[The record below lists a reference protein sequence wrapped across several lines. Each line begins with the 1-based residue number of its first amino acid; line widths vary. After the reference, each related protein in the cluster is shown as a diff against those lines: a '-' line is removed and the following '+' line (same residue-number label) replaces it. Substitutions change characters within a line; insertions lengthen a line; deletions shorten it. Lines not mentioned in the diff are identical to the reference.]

1 MLTALQVRNYVLIDS
16 LEIDF
21 PEGLIIIT
29 GQTGAGKSILLGA
42 LGLVMGSKA
51 DSSMVSE
58 GADNCVV
65 EAEFET
71 SDMSIRD
78 VLEENEAEWEDGHL
92 TIRRVVNR
100 SGRSR
105 AFVNDCPVSVTVL
118 QDIAS
123 RLVDIHSQHQ
133 TLLLNDKAFQLDIL
147 DHYAGVTGLRQE
159 CARLW
164 KMLSELRNELKGID
178 EKLARLAGERD
189 YNEAQLKQLEAASL
203 REGELEE
210 LEEEQKQLANA
221 EEIKA
226 GLAAVEELFTSASS
240 GGDLPSVTSSLK
252 EAGKQLVKVG
262 RYVPAASELAER
274 VETCRRELEDILD
287 EVVTVNSGTA
297 LSETRLE
304 EVENRMSLI
313 YGLLQKHSCADLA
326 ELIAF
331 RDRLSDT
338 LVDSTLLEEKRME
351 LKAQVAE
358 TQVQL
363 NDIASRLH
371 EKRAS
376 AALPFASSIAES
388 IREMELP
395 YAVFEVILNDVPVSA
410 TGCDSIEFRFSSTGK
425 NAVDVA
431 KCASGGE
438 MSRIMLALKSMMAR
452 YANMPTMIFDEIDT
466 GVSGS
471 VADKMGSV
479 ICAMGEFMQV
489 FAITHLPQ
497 VAAKGSAHYMVSKSI
512 DPETS
517 KAVSTIKKLSDE
529 QRVME
534 VARMLSGSELT
545 DAAVANAKS
554 LILSSSQ
561 SSLRRK

>member
-1 MLTALQVRNYVLIDS
+1 MLSRLQVRNYVLIDS

-105 AFVNDCPVSVTVL
+105 AFVNDCPVPVTVL

-371 EKRAS
+371 DQRAS

-512 DPETS
+512 DPESS

-561 SSLRRK
+561 TSLRRK

>member
-1 MLTALQVRNYVLIDS
+1 M
-16 LEIDF
+16 
-21 PEGLIIIT
+21 
-29 GQTGAGKSILLGA
+29 
-42 LGLVMGSKA
+42 
-51 DSSMVSE
+51 
-58 GADNCVV
+58 
-65 EAEFET
+65 
-71 SDMSIRD
+71 
-78 VLEENEAEWEDGHL
+78 
-92 TIRRVVNR
+92 
-100 SGRSR
+100 
-105 AFVNDCPVSVTVL
+105 
-118 QDIAS
+118 
-123 RLVDIHSQHQ
+123 
-133 TLLLNDKAFQLDIL
+133 
-147 DHYAGVTGLRQE
+147 
-159 CARLW
+159 
-164 KMLSELRNELKGID
+164 
-178 EKLARLAGERD
+178 
-189 YNEAQLKQLEAASL
+189 QLKA
-203 REGELEE
+203 
-210 LEEEQKQLANA
+210 
-221 EEIKA
+221 
-226 GLAAVEELFTSASS
+226 
-240 GGDLPSVTSSLK
+240 P
-252 EAGKQLVKVG
+252 
-262 RYVPAASELAER
+262 
-274 VETCRRELEDILD
+274 
-287 EVVTVNSGTA
+287 
-297 LSETRLE
+297 
-304 EVENRMSLI
+304 
-313 YGLLQKHSCADLA
+313 
-326 ELIAF
+326 
-331 RDRLSDT
+331 
-338 LVDSTLLEEKRME
+338 
-351 LKAQVAE
+351 VAE
-358 TQVQL
+358 TQVLL

-545 DAAVANAKS
+545 DAAIANAKS

-561 SSLRRK
+561 TSLRRK